1 MHLNQNI
8 DQANYVLALHSSS
21 DKLGIAVH
29 NLNASSENIE
39 KTTFETGRDL
49 SKALFICINKLLP
62 YNNWKQIKRLAVAIG
77 PGGYTGTRLSIAF
90 ARTLA
95 QQLQCQLD
103 GISSF
108 YLMAKRLSKENI
120 SIKNNKPF
128 WIISSLKRRGIVGG
142 QYLIQRKA
150 LIPYFNEVL
159 ELKSPQ
165 LLPKDFQIS
174 PAIEAREDILLDTI
188 ELLKISISAEKN
200 NKESDWNQ
208 ILPIYPLSPIDN
220 VKLNK
225 TDLKNPGL
233 YQSTH

>member
-1 MHLNQNI
+1 
-8 DQANYVLALHSSS
+8 
-21 DKLGIAVH
+21 
-29 NLNASSENIE
+29 
-39 KTTFETGRDL
+39 
-49 SKALFICINKLLP
+49 
-62 YNNWKQIKRLAVAIG
+62 
-77 PGGYTGTRLSIAF
+77 
-90 ARTLA
+90 
-95 QQLQCQLD
+95 
-103 GISSF
+103 
-108 YLMAKRLSKENI
+108 
-120 SIKNNKPF
+120 
-128 WIISSLKRRGIVGG
+128 
-142 QYLIQRKA
+142 
-150 LIPYFNEVL
+150 L